1 MMDLRS
7 GTSRRERD
15 DEMNGSTMTL
25 RDAKRLAKRRLP
37 QDMELLKAHA
47 TLQKQRRD
55 AVQERDAG
63 YAVQA
68 RARASVSLSR
78 EEVVAQVKY
87 GQDVVD
93 AAHRRL
99 RSLPT
104 GSRALR
110 RACERGAVRRP
121 R

>member
-1 MMDLRS
+1 
-7 GTSRRERD
+7 
-15 DEMNGSTMTL
+15 MTL
-25 RDAKRLAKRRLP
+25 KNAKRLAKRRLP
-37 QDMELLKAHA
+37 QDVELLKAQA

-55 AVQERDAG
+55 AVQERDMG

-68 RARASVSLSR
+68 RARTSISLSG
-78 EEVVAQVKY
+78 EEVAARVKY

-99 RSLPT
+99 RSLPS
-104 GSRALR
+104 GNRALR
-110 RACERGAVRRP
+110 RACERGAARRP